1 MYGVTTCR
9 WGTAHNRSERGVTMA
24 RWQNIILTTVL
35 VLAAPGCGVFG
46 SAGTD
51 HLRLAEEYTRQGDI
65 AGAIDRY
72 TRHIAY
78 RNSIE
83 DRPEWENPHFYELMI
98 GDLELRRN
106 DLAAALAAYERAE
119 RAGIEPGLVSDR
131 YRSTGSWLEQNGRL
145 GEALTLLRRY
155 RDRDPLLFD
164 AMLDRIAR
172 AVTAAE
178 DIRGSSP
185 ADITDKTAPPSDS

>member
-1 MYGVTTCR
+1 
-9 WGTAHNRSERGVTMA
+9 
-24 RWQNIILTTVL
+24 L
-35 VLAAPGCGVFG
+35 FG
-46 SAGTD
+46 SSAND
-51 HLRLAEEYTRQGDI
+51 HLRIAEEYTRQGDI

-72 TRHIAY
+72 ARHIAY
-78 RNSIE
+78 RESIP

-106 DLAAALAAYERAE
+106 DIAAALAAYERAE

-131 YRSTGSWLEQNGRL
+131 YRSAGSWLEQNGRFE
-145 GEALTLLRRY
+145 EALTLLRRY
-155 RDRDPLLFD
+155 RERDPLLFD

-178 DIRGSSP
+178 DMSG
-185 ADITDKTAPPSDS
+185 APTPTPLPSAAAPER